1 MKKIPTL
8 ILLTLAL
15 LLTACGAKTD
25 EPAASS
31 PTPAAAIVIAE
42 GHAVPAQSLYLA
54 FLVRGRV
61 DEVLVQRGD
70 RVSAGDVLVRLG
82 DRQQAEAALAA
93 ANLELTF
100 ARQDYDTLVRTA
112 DLGRAQAWQAY
123 MNAQKTR
130 AAAQLAWDRLD
141 LNAIQTD
148 IDNARADVTARQTDL
163 ETAQTD
169 FEDYKD
175 LPADNATRKSYED
188 KVRTAQT
195 NYDTAVQKLEDITN
209 RRDAVRTALDTAL
222 AVESE
227 AKRTYENTAGGP
239 DADKLALAQA
249 RLDNAGAQ
257 AAAAQSA
264 VDNYE
269 LKAPFSGIVADVNI
283 SAGQYVGPETWAVAL
298 ADTSQWYVD
307 TSDLSELDVVNVRV
321 GQTVEVTADALP
333 GVVMTGVVE
342 SISGAPKVQGGDVLY
357 TVHIRMTDPDP
368 ALRWGMTVEATFMV
382 GE

>member
-1 MKKIPTL
+1 
-8 ILLTLAL
+8 
-15 LLTACGAKTD
+15 
-25 EPAASS
+25 
-31 PTPAAAIVIAE
+31 
-42 GHAVPAQSLYLA
+42 
-54 FLVRGRV
+54 
-61 DEVLVQRGD
+61 
-70 RVSAGDVLVRLG
+70 
-82 DRQQAEAALAA
+82 
-93 ANLELTF
+93 
-100 ARQDYDTLVRTA
+100 
-112 DLGRAQAWQAY
+112 
-123 MNAQKTR
+123 
-130 AAAQLAWDRLD
+130 
-141 LNAIQTD
+141 
-148 IDNARADVTARQTDL
+148 
-163 ETAQTD
+163 
-169 FEDYKD
+169 
-175 LPADNATRKSYED
+175 
-188 KVRTAQT
+188 
-195 NYDTAVQKLEDITN
+195 
-209 RRDAVRTALDTAL
+209 
-222 AVESE
+222 
-227 AKRTYENTAGGP
+227 
-239 DADKLALAQA
+239 LALAQA

>member
-31 PTPAAAIVIAE
+31 PTPAAATVIAE

-82 DRQQAEAALAA
+82 DRQQAEAALAV

>member
-15 LLTACGAKTD
+15 LMTACVAKAD
-25 EPAASS
+25 EPAASN
-31 PTPAAAIVIAE
+31 PTPVAATVIAE

-188 KVRTAQT
+188 KLRTAQT

-222 AVESE
+222 AVEAE
-227 AKRTYENTAGGP
+227 AKRTYENTAAGP

-269 LKAPFSGIVADVNI
+269 LKAPFSGILADVNV

-307 TSDLSELDVVNVRV
+307 TSDLSELDVVNVHV

-357 TVHIRMTDPDP
+357 TVHIRLTDPDP

>member
-1 MKKIPTL
+1 
-8 ILLTLAL
+8 
-15 LLTACGAKTD
+15 
-25 EPAASS
+25 
-31 PTPAAAIVIAE
+31 
-42 GHAVPAQSLYLA
+42 
-54 FLVRGRV
+54 
-61 DEVLVQRGD
+61 VLVQRGD

-100 ARQDYDTLVRTA
+100 ARQDYDTLVRTV